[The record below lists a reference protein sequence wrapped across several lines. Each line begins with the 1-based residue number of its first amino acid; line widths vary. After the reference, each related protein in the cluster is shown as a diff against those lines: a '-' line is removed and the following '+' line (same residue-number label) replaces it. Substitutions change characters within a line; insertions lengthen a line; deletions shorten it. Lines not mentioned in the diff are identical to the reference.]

1 MQPDEQRT
9 VRLPAVPTAL
19 YLRLHVHVDDVLRE
33 LAQLGVGEEYGL
45 GPGWDRA
52 WEQASAAQQAG
63 REEVDIELCVP
74 SDTAERLAALFEQ
87 ADALARAG
95 LLLASDS
102 PALREL
108 RDWLVTELS
117 HRLQDGAEP

>member
-9 VRLPAVPTAL
+9 VRLSAVPTTL

-33 LAQLGVGEEYGL
+33 LAQLGVGDEYGL

-63 REEVDIELCVP
+63 REEVDIELCLP
-74 SDTAERLAALFEQ
+74 ADAAEQLAALFEQ

-95 LLLASDS
+95 MLLAADS
-102 PALREL
+102 PTLREF
-108 RDWLVTELS
+108 RDWLVDELS
-117 HRLQDGAEP
+117 HRLRDGDEP